1 MRILSVAVLLFFGSI
16 MCGCD
21 DATNRTVT
29 EDADA
34 KAIADY
40 EAALEAATSDVTE
53 EEMTEEEE

>member
-1 MRILSVAVLLFFGSI
+1 MKTLSIALFLFFGSV

-40 EAALEAATSDVTE
+40 EAALAAATADVSD